1 MKKIFLYTVNLLL
14 AILMISAIPQTCFGY
29 YNYYDSYEMEYDWMR
44 GNLDGNI
51 HRPFSGASASSTLTE
66 NGLTF
71 RAGYAIDNKQ
81 KYKRPW
87 AEGVRGSGI
96 GETLTL
102 YFDDEYCIGGL
113 TFRLGYA
120 SDQGRYN
127 KNNRPSELLIS
138 FSDGSYVDCWFE
150 DINAEQSIVIPDLV
164 YTDYV
169 QITIL
174 NVYRGTQCNDT
185 CIYQVKAYEM
195 TG

>member
-1 MKKIFLYTVNLLL
+1 MKKIFMRMVSLFL
-14 AILMISAIPQTCFGY
+14 AVLMVSSVPQTCFGHY
-29 YNYYDSYEMEYDWMR
+29 YGYGDELEAEWKI
-44 GNLDGNI
+44 GNLDGNVW
-51 HRPFSGASASSTLTE
+51 HPFTSAWASSTLKE
-66 NGLTF
+66 GDIIF

-81 KYKRPW
+81 KYQRPW
-87 AEGVRGSGI
+87 VEGVRGSGI

-120 SDQGRYN
+120 RDQARYN

-164 YTDYV
+164 YTNYV
-169 QITIL
+169 EITIL
-174 NVYRGTQCNDT
+174 NVYCGTQCDDT

-195 TG
+195 VG